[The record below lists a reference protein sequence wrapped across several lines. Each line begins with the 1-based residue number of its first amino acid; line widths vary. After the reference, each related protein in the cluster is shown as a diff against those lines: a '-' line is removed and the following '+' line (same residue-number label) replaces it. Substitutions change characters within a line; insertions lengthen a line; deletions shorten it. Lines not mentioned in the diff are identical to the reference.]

1 MCRQEERKSDKNL
14 TSHFGE
20 AQKSNTNVLN
30 NAFRKDA
37 GTLLNTSLQ

>member
-1 MCRQEERKSDKNL
+1 MCKQEERKSDKNL

-30 NAFRKDA
+30 KAFWKDA